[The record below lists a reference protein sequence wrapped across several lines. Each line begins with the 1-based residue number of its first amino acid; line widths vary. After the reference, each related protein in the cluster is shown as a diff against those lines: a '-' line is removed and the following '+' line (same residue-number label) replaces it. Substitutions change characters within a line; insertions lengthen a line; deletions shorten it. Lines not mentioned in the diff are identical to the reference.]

1 MRRLFIAAA
10 AGAVLAAAGC
20 STAPDANAT
29 PGVTLPA
36 GATSPAAAGTG
47 AATGPTP
54 PSPKPALTGKA
65 GDTALAGN
73 TLAICNQVQKMTG
86 QFASMWGQ
94 DRKLL
99 EDAKNAKDQPDLV
112 SKVQEKSTRDVD
124 NYAFA
129 LTDMSK
135 LVADAKVKQALAD
148 TSKQVTALR
157 GDVQKIDQGKLDGWS
172 AGLRKACVT

>member
-1 MRRLFIAAA
+1 
-10 AGAVLAAAGC
+10 VLAAAGC

-54 PSPKPALTGKA
+54 PSPGAKPALTGNA

-73 TLAICNQVQKMTG
+73 TQAICNQAQKTTG

-157 GDVQKIDQGKLDGWS
+157 GDVQKIDQSKLDGWS
-172 AGLRKACVT
+172 GALRKACVR